1 MVKAP
6 GLLFFQELFG
16 FHELYPRPSPR
27 PPRLEGKLFHLLLLV
42 LLLLLLLGLPWGLP
56 LPSLFKAWAA
66 FAVATPSFEKR
77 TFSLTTE
84 SGMDLPFLWS
94 LILFTRSAKK

>member
-16 FHELYPRPSPR
+16 FHECPPSR
-27 PPRLEGKLFHLLLLV
+27 PPWLERKLFHLLLLV
-42 LLLLLLLGLPWGLP
+42 LLLLLLLGPQGVLP

-66 FAVATPSFEKR
+66 FAVATSSFEKR

-84 SGMDLPFLWS
+84 SGMDLPFVWS
-94 LILFTRSAKK
+94 LILFARSAKK